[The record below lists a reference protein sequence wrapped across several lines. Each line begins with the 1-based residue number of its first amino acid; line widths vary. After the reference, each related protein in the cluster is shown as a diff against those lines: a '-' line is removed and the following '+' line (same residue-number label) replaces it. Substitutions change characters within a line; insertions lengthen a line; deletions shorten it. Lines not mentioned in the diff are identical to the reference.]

1 MCYLRTIPDTLTSWS
16 DLGARLAEARKAAR
30 LSQAELAAAVQL
42 ERTAVTKI
50 EAGERKLDSL
60 ELARAAR
67 VLRRPIDWFVTPS
80 LPAVVSRRK
89 SREAI
94 EESQADVLLESLARD
109 VKLLI
114 ELRLLEPPQVAR
126 PRAIEGVESAEAAAR
141 ELRRTLG
148 LTPAPVWDLLS
159 VAERVGLY
167 GFSIDLRD
175 EALDGSY
182 ARLENAGVALVN
194 GGRQTGRRR
203 FTLVH
208 ELGHHLFADDYSPE
222 WIVGSDG
229 DDRERLINA
238 FVIHFLMP
246 REAVLTRWQDLD
258 DRLDARQA
266 AIVLGAE
273 FGVSWTAVLGHLCN
287 LELIA
292 ARTRELLERDRPT
305 KADYLEGG
313 IVLREELGAP
323 AVAPRFAQAVVRAYK
338 RHKVSSRRTL
348 ELLRDTLTAAE
359 LPPEDRVPRE
369 SMRAQFDLD

>member
-1 MCYLRTIPDTLTSWS
+1 MAETLKSWS
-16 DLGARLAEARKAAR
+16 ELGARLAEARKSAR
-30 LSQAELAAAVQL
+30 LSQAELAAAVDL
-42 ERTAVTKI
+42 ERTAVTKV

-60 ELARAAR
+60 ELARIAR
-67 VLRRPIDWFVTPS
+67 VLHRPIDWFVTPS

-109 VKLLI
+109 VKLLV
-114 ELRLLEPPQVAR
+114 ELKLLDPRQVAR
-126 PRAIEGVESAEAAAR
+126 PRALEDVESAEAAAR

-148 LTPAPVWDLLS
+148 VASGAVWDLLS
-159 VAERVGLY
+159 LAERAGLY
-167 GFSIDLRD
+167 AFSIDLRD
-175 EALDGSY
+175 ESLDGSY
-182 ARLENAGVALVN
+182 VRLENAGVALLN
-194 GGRQTGRRR
+194 GGRRTGRRR

-208 ELGHHLFADDYSPE
+208 ELGHHVFADDYSPE
-222 WIVGSDG
+222 WIVGTDG

-246 REAVLTRWQDLD
+246 REGVLTRWQELD
-258 DRLDARQA
+258 GRRDARLA

-287 LELIA
+287 LELID
-292 ARTRELLERDRPT
+292 ARTRERLERDRPT

-323 AVAPRFAQAVVRAYK
+323 AVAPRFAQAVVRGYK
-338 RHKVSSRRTL
+338 RHKLSSQRAL
-348 ELLRDTLTAAE
+348 ELLRETVTAVD
-359 LPPEDRVPRE
+359 LPPEDRVPRD
-369 SMRAQFDLD
+369 SMRAQLDLD

>member
-1 MCYLRTIPDTLTSWS
+1 MPETLTSWS

-30 LSQAELAAAVQL
+30 LSQAELAAAVDL

-60 ELARAAR
+60 ELARVAR
-67 VLRRPIDWFVTPS
+67 VLKRPIDWFVMPS
-80 LPAVVSRRK
+80 LPAVVSRRR

-114 ELRLLEPPQVAR
+114 ELKLLQPRQVAR
-126 PRAIEGVESAEAAAR
+126 PRGLEDVESAEAAAR
-141 ELRRTLG
+141 ELRATLG
-148 LTPAPVWDLLS
+148 VAPGPAWDLLS
-159 VAERVGLY
+159 LAEVAGLHV
-167 GFSIDLRD
+167 FSIDLRD
-175 EALDGSY
+175 DSLDGSY
-182 ARLENAGVALVN
+182 VRLENAGVALVN
-194 GGRQTGRRR
+194 GGRQAGRRR

-222 WIVGSDG
+222 WIVGTDG

-246 REAVLTRWQDLD
+246 REAVLTRWQERDGRGD
-258 DRLDARQA
+258 PRLA
-266 AIVLGAE
+266 ATVLGAE

-287 LELIA
+287 LELID
-292 ARTRELLERDRPT
+292 ARTRERLERDRPT

-323 AVAPRFAQAVVRAYK
+323 AVAPRFAQAVVRGYK
-338 RHKVSSRRTL
+338 RHKLSSRRAL
-348 ELLRDTLTAAE
+348 ELLRDTVTAAD
-359 LPPEDRVPRE
+359 LPAEDKVPRE

>member
-1 MCYLRTIPDTLTSWS
+1 MSGTLTSWS

-30 LSQAELAAAVQL
+30 LSQAELAAAVDL

-60 ELARAAR
+60 ELARVAR
-67 VLRRPIDWFVTPS
+67 VLKRPIDWFVMPS

-89 SREAI
+89 SRESI

-109 VKLLI
+109 VKLLVD
-114 ELRLLEPPQVAR
+114 LKLLKPPKISR
-126 PRAIEGVESAEAAAR
+126 PRAIEDVESAEAAAR

-148 LTPAPVWDLLS
+148 VAPGPLWNLPS
-159 VAERVGLY
+159 IAEAAGLY
-167 GFSIDLRD
+167 VFVLDLRD
-175 EALDGSY
+175 ESLDGSY
-182 ARLENAGVALVN
+182 VRLENAGVALVN
-194 GGRQTGRRR
+194 GGRRAGRRR

-208 ELGHHLFADDYSPE
+208 ELGHHVFADDYSPE
-222 WIVGSDG
+222 WIVGTDG

-246 REAVLTRWQDLD
+246 REAVLTRWQESDGPRD
-258 DRLDARQA
+258 PRLA
-266 AIVLGAE
+266 AIALGAD

-287 LELIA
+287 LELIDGK
-292 ARTRELLERDRPT
+292 TRDRLDRDRPT

-313 IVLREELGAP
+313 VVLREKDLASPEVGP
-323 AVAPRFAQAVVRAYK
+323 HFAQAVVRGFK
-338 RHKVSSRRTL
+338 RHKLSASRAL
-348 ELLRDTLTAAE
+348 ELLQGTVTAAD
-359 LPPEDRVPRE
+359 LPSEDKVPRE

>member
-1 MCYLRTIPDTLTSWS
+1 MPGTLTTWL

-30 LSQAELAAAVQL
+30 LSQAELAAAVHVD
-42 ERTAVTKI
+42 RTVVTKV

-60 ELARAAR
+60 ELARIAR
-67 VLRRPIDWFVTPS
+67 VLKRPIDWFVTPP
-80 LPAVVSRRK
+80 LPAVVSRRR

-109 VKLLI
+109 VKLLV
-114 ELRLLEPPQVAR
+114 ELKLLEPRQVGR
-126 PRAIEGVESAEAAAR
+126 PRAMDNVESAEAAAR

-148 LTPAPVWDLLS
+148 LAPGPVWDLLS
-159 VAERVGLY
+159 LAEVTGLY
-167 GFSIDLRD
+167 VFSIDLRD
-175 EALDGSY
+175 DSLDGSY
-182 ARLENAGVALVN
+182 VRLENAGVALVN
-194 GGRQTGRRR
+194 GGTQAGRRR
-203 FTLVH
+203 FTLAH

-222 WIVGSDG
+222 WIVGTDG

-246 REAVLTRWQDLD
+246 REAVLARWQDLD
-258 DRLDARQA
+258 GRREPRLA
-266 AIVLGAE
+266 AIALGAE

-287 LELIA
+287 LALID
-292 ARTRELLERDRPT
+292 ARTRGRLESDRPT

-323 AVAPRFAQAVVRAYK
+323 AVSPRFAQAVVRGYK
-338 RHKVSSRRTL
+338 RHKLSSRRAL
-348 ELLRDTLTAAE
+348 ELLRDTVTAAD
-359 LPPEDRVPRE
+359 LPPEDKVPRE